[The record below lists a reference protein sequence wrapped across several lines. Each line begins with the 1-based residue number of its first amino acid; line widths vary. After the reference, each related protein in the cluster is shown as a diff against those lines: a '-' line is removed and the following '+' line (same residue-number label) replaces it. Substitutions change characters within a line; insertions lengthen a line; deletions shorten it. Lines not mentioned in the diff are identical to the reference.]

1 MNTFRVAFRSRW
13 SAVVVVAAVVGS
25 LSSILAAQDGDG
37 KKKADAPGSVDVQV
51 FVIMAS
57 QGDTPQADASL
68 KELAELLTANY
79 GTRFNQF
86 SLHRTTSVKI
96 RLDQEQTCGLA
107 ADYFLKAKYVGAD
120 MSDEAAPKMDLALR
134 IVRITAEAEGK
145 PAKEVGVLGPV
156 GAKVVKGK
164 FILLGGPKVD
174 EKTMIL
180 AVRVTGSN

>member
-1 MNTFRVAFRSRW
+1 
-13 SAVVVVAAVVGS
+13 
-25 LSSILAAQDGDG
+25 
-37 KKKADAPGSVDVQV
+37 VQV

-57 QGDTPQADASL
+57 KGEQPQADTSL

-134 IVRITAEAEGK
+134 IVRITADAEGK

-156 GAKVVKGK
+156 GAKVVKDK